1 MNEPLSAIVI
11 PPPLLIHIYAY
22 SLSIMTVSGDLHG
35 KIALVTGGGRGI
47 GLAITRALA
56 QAGATVIITYT
67 AKDPTAVAT
76 AISQEFG
83 VPVHVYYC
91 PGEKSEVV
99 NLVFEQ
105 ASAEVGEVDLVIAN
119 AGVGLWR
126 ETIDMTDGRRQI
138 VTQAL
143 TTPVELATL
152 MHTNLFAP
160 IYLARAAVRYWLGL
174 PATVQG
180 DISGIVNMSP
190 QFQMAYNAS
199 KAGLTMAS
207 KVSMSYRL
215 WLTRQSLAGE
225 WAKYGITVNS
235 VSPGYVKTDLIANPP
250 PGEGAEWVAKWG
262 AMTPV
267 GRFADASEV
276 GDMVAFMASGRAS
289 SFMTGHDIVMDGGY
303 TTY

>member
-1 MNEPLSAIVI
+1 M
-11 PPPLLIHIYAY
+11 
-22 SLSIMTVSGDLHG
+22 
-35 KIALVTGGGRGI
+35 
-47 GLAITRALA
+47 LAHATP
-56 QAGATVIITYT
+56 AGATVIITYT

-180 DISGIVNMSP
+180 EYRGERDTAHSLSKKIIFISSISGIVNMSP

-289 SFMTGHDIVMDGGY
+289 SFMTGHDIVMDGGESY
-303 TTY
+303 SIQCELPS